1 MRRIQGYHLLFAFAL
16 LLLVCLGAWWTVFLG
31 RAVGN
36 ERAAGEAELRH
47 AAHLAALLIGHGK
60 PPDDMA
66 VLPGDVSLEL
76 VACADREEGDLS
88 FPAMPGHAHL
98 CVRPTPDQVHALDER
113 LSRRRLMVAGEGTL
127 LFAAVGVIWLMLLR
141 LVRQERRHRDRMES
155 FIHAVTHE
163 MKTPLAGIMTLL
175 ETALSGRIPSESQA
189 RLFTMGLKE
198 AERLEHGIENV
209 LLAGRIRSG
218 YHRVE
223 LQVLDLRE
231 QLEILAEH
239 RRRTL
244 LDRPDALELV
254 WDEDGPLRVRADPD
268 MLRVVLE
275 NLVDNGFKYGGPDP
289 CVILRVTAGEGTA
302 EIAVEDRGIG
312 FEPGRSEDLFQPFRR
327 GMSEGHGAA
336 HGTGLGLSIARTL
349 CRDMGGGLS
358 AHSEGPQRGARFVVT
373 LPRCPEDA

>member
-1 MRRIQGYHLLFAFAL
+1 MPRIQGYHLLFAFAL
-16 LLLVCLGAWWTVFLG
+16 ALLVCLGTWWTVFLG
-31 RAVGN
+31 RAVAN
-36 ERAAGEAELRH
+36 ERAAGEAELQH
-47 AAHLAALLIGHGK
+47 AAHLAALLIGHGE

-76 VACADREEGDLS
+76 LPCAEREAGDLS
-88 FPAMPGHAHL
+88 VAAMPRHAQL
-98 CVRPTPDQVHALDER
+98 CVRPAPDQVQALDEK
-113 LSRRRLMVAGEGTL
+113 LARRRLMVAGEGTL

-175 ETALSGRIPSESQA
+175 ETALSGRIPPDSQA

-218 YHRVE
+218 HHRVD
-223 LQVLDLRE
+223 LQDLDLLE
-231 QLEILAEH
+231 QLDVFAEH

-244 LDRPDALELV
+244 LDRPDALEILC
-254 WDEDGPLRVRADPD
+254 DRDAALRVKADPD

-275 NLVDNGFKYGGPDP
+275 NLVDNGFKYGGSEA
-289 CVILRVTAGEGTA
+289 RVTVRAGSNGA
-302 EIAVEDRGIG
+302 KVEIAVEDRGVG
-312 FEPGRSEDLFQPFRR
+312 FDPGRSEDLFQPFRR
-327 GMSEGHGAA
+327 GMNEGHGAT
-336 HGTGLGLSIARTL
+336 HGTGLGLSIARAL
-349 CRDMGGGLS
+349 CRDMGGELT
-358 AHSEGPQRGARFVVT
+358 AHSEGAGCGARFLVT
-373 LPRCPEDA
+373 LRRSAEGA

>member
-1 MRRIQGYHLLFAFAL
+1 MPRIQGYHLLFAGAL
-16 LLLVCLGAWWTVFLG
+16 ALLVCLGGWWTVFLG
-31 RAVGN
+31 RAVAN
-36 ERAAGEAELRH
+36 ERTAGEAELEH
-47 AAHLAALLIGHGK
+47 AAHLAALLIGHGE

-66 VLPGDVSLEL
+66 ILPGDVSLEL
-76 VACADREEGDLS
+76 LPCAERVDGDLS
-88 FPAMPGHAHL
+88 VPAMPKHAQL
-98 CVRPTPDQVHALDER
+98 CVRPTQDQVEALDEK
-113 LSRRRLMVAGEGTL
+113 LARRRLMVAGEGSL

-175 ETALSGRIPSESQA
+175 ETALSGRIPPDSEA
-189 RLFTMGLKE
+189 KLFTMGLKV
-198 AERLEHGIENV
+198 AERLEHGIETV

-223 LQVLDLRE
+223 QQDLDLRQ
-231 QLEILAEH
+231 QLEVLVEH

-254 WDEDGPLRVRADPD
+254 WEGDRPLRVRADPD

-275 NLVDNGFKYGGPDP
+275 NLVDNGFKYGGPEP
-289 CVILRVTAGEGTA
+289 RVILRASGGDASV
-302 EIAVEDRGIG
+302 EIAVEDQGIG
-312 FEPGRSEDLFQPFRR
+312 FDPARAEDLFQPFRR
-327 GMSEGHGAA
+327 GMTEGHGAA

-349 CRDMGGGLS
+349 CRDMGGELT
-358 AHSEGPQRGARFVVT
+358 AHSEGPQRGARFIVV
-373 LPRCPEDA
+373 LPQTAEGM